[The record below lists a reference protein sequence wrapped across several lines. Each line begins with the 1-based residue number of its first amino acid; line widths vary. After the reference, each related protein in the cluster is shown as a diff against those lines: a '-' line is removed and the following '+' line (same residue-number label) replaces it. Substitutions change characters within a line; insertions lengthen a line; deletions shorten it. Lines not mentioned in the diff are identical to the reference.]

1 MKKYTIK
8 PYETIDYN
16 DWNAFIGKAKNAT
29 FLFHRDFMEYH
40 QDRFQDYSL
49 IVKEG
54 ETIVS
59 VLPANRVV
67 DMVYSHQG
75 LTYGGLVYDDKLKQ
89 AGVIAVLEAIL
100 SFLKQNEIDK
110 IYFKTIPSIYHHKP
124 AEEINYALFLAN
136 AKLERRDSL
145 SVIDLTKSYSI
156 ANGRKEGI
164 KKGLLANLKIIEVDD
179 FDDFWNEILIP
190 NLINKYQAKPVHSI
204 EEIKKLKRLFPDN
217 IRQFNV
223 YHNENIVA
231 GTTVF
236 VSQNV
241 VHSQYIAADETRSKN
256 GSLDF
261 LHNYL
266 LTEVFNEKR
275 FFDFGISNENQGKKL
290 NGGLA
295 FWKESFGAST
305 LIQDFYEVETANHI
319 LLTTVL
325 I

>member
-1 MKKYTIK
+1 LKNYTIK
-8 PYETIDYN
+8 KYETKDFCY
-16 DWNAFIGKAKNAT
+16 WNAFIGKSKNAT

-49 IVKEG
+49 IVMEG
-54 ETIVS
+54 ETIVG
-59 VLPANRVV
+59 VLPANRVGNI
-67 DMVYSHQG
+67 VYSHQG
-75 LTYGGLVYDDKLKQ
+75 LTYGGLVYGDKLKQ
-89 AGVIAVLEAIL
+89 AGVITVLKAL
-100 SFLKQNEIDK
+100 LFFLKQNEINK

-124 AEEINYALFLAN
+124 AEEINYALFLAA

-145 SVIDLTKSYSI
+145 AIIDLTKSYCI

-164 KKGLLANLKIIEVDD
+164 KKGTLANLKIKEVED
-179 FDDFWNEILIP
+179 FEDFWNKILIP
-190 NLINKYQAKPVHSI
+190 NLINKHQAKPVHSL
-204 EEIKKLKRLFPDN
+204 EEITKLKMLFSEN

-223 YHNENIVA
+223 YHNDNIVA

-241 VHSQYIAADETRSKN
+241 AHSQYIAANETRSEN

-261 LHNYL
+261 LHYYL
-266 LTEVFNEKR
+266 LTKVFNEKR
-275 FFDFGISNENQGKKL
+275 FFDFGISNENHGKKL

-305 LIQDFYEVETANHI
+305 LVQDFYEVETANHF
-319 LLTTVL
+319 LLDTVL

>member
-1 MKKYTIK
+1 MKSYIIK
-8 PYETIDYN
+8 PYETKDYN
-16 DWNAFIGKAKNAT
+16 DWNTFISKAKNAT

-40 QDRFQDYSL
+40 QDRFEDFSL
-49 IVKEG
+49 IVMEG
-54 ETIVS
+54 ETIVC
-59 VLPANRVV
+59 VLPANRV
-67 DMVYSHQG
+67 DNILYSHQG
-75 LTYGGLVYDDKLKQ
+75 LTYGGLVYGDKLKQ
-89 AGVIAVLEAIL
+89 AGVISVLKALL
-100 SFLKQNEIDK
+100 SFLEQNGIDK
-110 IYFKTIPSIYHHKP
+110 IYFKTIPFIYHHKP
-124 AEEINYALFLAN
+124 AEEINYALFLAA

-145 SVIDLTKSYSI
+145 SVIDLTKSYCI

-164 KKGLLANLKIIEVDD
+164 KKGIIANLKIKEVED
-179 FDDFWNEILIP
+179 FKDFWNKILIP
-190 NLINKYQAKPVHSI
+190 NLINKHQVKPVHSL
-204 EEIKKLKRLFPDN
+204 EEITKLKMLFPDN

-223 YHNENIVA
+223 YHNDNIVA

-241 VHSQYIAADETRSKN
+241 AHSQYIAADETRNKN

-266 LTEVFNEKR
+266 LTEVFIEKR

-305 LIQDFYEVETANHI
+305 LVQDFYEVETANHI
-319 LLTTVL
+319 LLSTVL

>member
-1 MKKYTIK
+1 MKNYTIK
-8 PYETIDYN
+8 PYGTKDYN
-16 DWNAFIGKAKNAT
+16 DWNTFISKAKNAT

-40 QDRFQDYSL
+40 QDRFEDFSL
-49 IVKEG
+49 IVMEG
-54 ETIVS
+54 ETIVC
-59 VLPANRVV
+59 VLPANRVG
-67 DMVYSHQG
+67 DKVYSHQG

-89 AGVIAVLEAIL
+89 VGVIAVLEAL
-100 SFLKQNEIDK
+100 LFFLKQNEIDK
-110 IYFKTIPSIYHHKP
+110 IYFKTIPFIYHHKP

-145 SVIDLTKSYSI
+145 AVIDLTKSYCI
-156 ANGRKEGI
+156 AKGRKEGI

-179 FDDFWNEILIP
+179 FDDFWNQILIP

-204 EEIKKLKRLFPDN
+204 EEINKLKRLFPDN

-223 YHNENIVA
+223 YQNENIVA

-241 VHSQYIAADETRSKN
+241 AHSQYIAADETRSKN
-256 GSLDF
+256 GSLDY
-261 LHNYL
+261 LHDYL
-266 LTEVFNEKR
+266 LREVFNEKR

-290 NGGLA
+290 NCGLA

-305 LIQDFYEVETANHI
+305 IIQDFYEVETANHI

>member
-8 PYETIDYN
+8 PYETKDYN